1 MKQLTVLFFLI
12 LVVLASC
19 TNRKKIPSGIIRQEM
34 MGEILWDMAL
44 AEEYTINYL
53 IKDTLVTK
61 EEKVTA
67 EFEKILAIHSVSQEK
82 FRKSLGFYKSRPD
95 LMKVMMDT
103 LHNRSQ
109 RNREQ
114 IYMQNKV
121 PEKIKKPVK
130 Q

>member
-1 MKQLTVLFFLI
+1 MLFI
-12 LVVLASC
+12 SC
-19 TNRKKIPSGIIRQEM
+19 TSRKKIPSGIIKQEM
-34 MGEILWDMAL
+34 MGEILWDVAL

-53 IKDTLVTK
+53 SKDSSVSR

-67 EFEKILAIHSVSQEK
+67 EFEKILLVHGVSQEK

-103 LHNRSQ
+103 LYTRSQ

-114 IYMQNKV
+114 IYMENKV
-121 PEKIKKPVK
+121 PSKTKRPVK